1 MKRMKKSL
9 SWLLVISMIV
19 PLLTSAIRVQA
30 EDAKV
35 SADKNYDAMTMEQ
48 IMNLDEPLTWVFAG
62 DSITHNSGW
71 TQGMNSYP
79 EWFEQYLYEEG
90 RNKDAVINTAWGG
103 AAIRDFQTKEN
114 TPPTD
119 SYGAYGTNHDKGEG
133 IDKYI
138 LSYNPD
144 IVFIKLGMNDRPF
157 KIAQYDHYY
166 RLMLDSIYESGLQHG
181 KIPKVVV
188 LTPTPVSDESVYDD
202 LKHTDRAETAINH
215 DGNEVTVDGILRFR
229 NALVQIVKDYN
240 DRGRH
245 MLFCDLREALLKES
259 EKLGADYLS
268 TFYRESSDGLV
279 HPNAAGQYAMFKALS
294 KTLGI
299 YDPSKQI
306 YQFEYSDMIW
316 AALYPTGT
324 DNITYTNGYAAD
336 LKPTA
341 EDEIQMNQ
349 DMAVIEGLSPIASV
363 EFDST
368 NGVLD
373 MGKQASIDITKEA
386 AGIDPLTLEE
396 MQGLQTSFSIV
407 FRAKLNMGE
416 YTNQPILFAS
426 SNGTDNWQNALTVGA
441 PDKEQEVYYRLM
453 NNGKDQLK
461 LTGRLRMQGP
471 TVAGDHSWHTVAIVN
486 DNGTLSY
493 YVDGRLK
500 DTYAGVGLA
509 AGVASIGSLFQNAA
523 NYQAQIGRYGTVKD
537 GTAYQL
543 NGSFDYWQFYDQ
555 ALTKEQV
562 NELIKN
568 DTDAKKVSWA
578 DSVVENNVWA
588 VAGSEQMA
596 GYNGLQVNRS
606 LMRTLNNAMRAGSH
620 NPYSQRDIRMVNAS
634 FAGNTLASMLN
645 DYEEL
650 IGKHNPDVLLLL
662 PEVTHVYADDYQ
674 HSKEAVDDFKAS
686 VKAVLAKSEAK
697 VNILWSPLAS
707 GNDKIN
713 GYIKEYAEAV
723 REIARDEDS
732 NLLFFDAN
740 QFMNDNMSKN
750 TSLKRNWFDRDSY
763 ITPLATVDL
772 AISFYSSMDEEGA
785 VAYRTASTGVTLGSI
800 YDQELIDHNLRY
812 NSDARV
818 YKGEYLRDN
827 IDSVVKVDKTTVQ
840 IDISEIRNL
849 YKNADITFKVMPW
862 VNAGNYNQ
870 EVRDLKEVTDVT
882 VDGNVYTFK
891 APCKNLN
898 FAVYG
903 KQGEFIY
910 RFKDLTIT
918 VEGAEDKLPAKNV
931 QPVDGAYLTKLQ
943 VVGAPDIKFHKDAKS
958 YDVNLYQYQQFVRV
972 LAEAHED
979 LTIIVDGKESDSGVY
994 SDMIMLPKANVT
1006 KKVTVK
1012 VSGIVNGKNEET
1024 TYTLNLIRPEYADI
1038 IITEVMSC
1046 GYADKFDLIEVYN
1059 ASGKNLNL
1067 ADYSIGYKTQVTR
1080 DGVDIGGENQYYFT
1094 GNDNAF
1100 GKATYTGINKI
1111 TKYSSY
1117 WSETEPDTIPF
1128 EKDSTM
1134 VIWVRQKGSSGT
1146 YADLINALRS
1156 TPDKTLNV
1164 EIEGK
1169 DTEIVPTA
1177 DQLVVAEVPNGSETG
1192 KQGLR
1197 AATLAKDQLKNFYL
1211 VNTNAATRCWLFV
1224 LGKDAQMA
1232 ENGAITQA
1240 GNDIISAAR
1249 YNRISQE
1256 DGYSD
1261 VMSYNTERGVSLVKD
1276 QSNWLDAAGGHTSDE
1291 QGYGNYTSFGAV
1303 EYWQKPYDMEDHTE
1317 PVVKN
1322 NTPATVEKGKDVQIN
1337 LTVSDETDVRY
1348 AELYYKNA
1356 SASDWTKVTKDYVLE
1371 ASTKNKGVAL
1381 DTAEATLSNNLTSV
1395 AETVQYYG
1403 YVVDGNNNRTE
1414 FGTEKAP
1421 LTVLATE
1428 SKSYT
1433 KAEIQEFQM
1442 KKEHPTRDGY
1452 LFGGWYLDAECV
1464 SKPVADI
1471 TKIETEAY
1479 ALFVPETVLS
1489 VKAQISDALLDV
1501 QSAVSDG
1508 SIRFITSVDS
1518 LRYQKIGFKITYS
1531 GKDGQQVSK
1540 DSSSNKVYEKLY
1552 AVGMNGGQT
1561 LEYTPKVFHATS
1573 NYFKACTITGV
1584 PEAFYN
1590 TAFTVTPYWITLD
1603 GTYVEGVTATK
1614 VINDGRYEAK
1624 IGSDYYV
1631 TLEDAVN
1638 AANSAEGESVVTVLR
1653 DAEVDS
1659 QMNVSGNVTIQNA
1672 KDLGITL
1679 YRGTGIQK
1687 SNMFLVASDGT
1698 LCLKSGDTYGS
1709 LTLDGR
1715 TQAQKEVAGSASL
1728 IANAGTMT
1736 VDHVTVQYAKASVN
1750 GGAINNTGTL
1760 NVIDTA
1766 FKKNVTTGAATMG
1779 GAIWSDQGTLTLT
1792 GTNGKKAI
1800 FEENEATYWCGAV
1813 YVGAS
1818 TSKASVS
1825 GYHFKENSAA
1835 TTGAMMLFAP
1845 AEVSDT
1851 IFERNHSTSAKA
1863 NGGAIYLKTN
1873 LKPEEMTTF
1882 TNCSFLSNTS
1892 GQYAGAVQSS
1902 AGYVTC
1908 KDCVF
1913 KENQTTLYGGALYLT
1928 SSYWTMGSCQF
1939 EGNTAQGGG
1948 AIYMAQ
1954 TNNCSLTL
1962 QAEEGSKVTPIF
1974 KENQVTGERGGG
1986 AICVWKNALL
1996 DVTGYTFESNQ
2007 VLPNPAPA
2015 TTANK
2020 ALYGGGAISFA
2031 GNTYTKPVA
2040 ADGGTSKIEKCKFV
2054 SNTAYNGG
2062 AVYSNTIRNLNIIN
2076 CDFKKNTASQW
2087 GGAICTLANGHKTT
2101 ITTTEYNV
2109 FEENYADT
2117 LGGAIVSAH
2126 NSTNATTTITGYQFK
2141 KNDAKGATGKTIF
2154 KGKLST
2160 LNLNGCI
2167 FDQTQTPALDNATNL
2182 IIDAET
2188 TFGGVE

>member
-1 MKRMKKSL
+1 MKRIKKSL
-9 SWLLVISMIV
+9 SWLLVICMIV
-19 PLLTSAIRVQA
+19 PLLVSAIPVKA
-30 EDAKV
+30 EDARV
-35 SADKNYDAMTMEQ
+35 SDDKNYDAMTMDQ
-48 IMNLDEPLTWVFAG
+48 IMNLDEALTWVFAG
-62 DSITHNSGW
+62 DSITHNAGW

-103 AAIRDFQTKEN
+103 AAIRDFQTVEN
-114 TPPTD
+114 TPPKD
-119 SYGAYGTNHDKGEG
+119 SYGTYGTNHDKGEG
-133 IDKYI
+133 LDKYI

-157 KIAQYDHYY
+157 KVEQFDKYY
-166 RLMLDSIYESGLQHG
+166 RMMLDSIYESGLQHG

-202 LKHTDRAETAINH
+202 LKHKDRAETAINH
-215 DGNEVTVDGILRFR
+215 AGEEVTVDGTLRFR
-229 NALVQIVKDYN
+229 NALAQIVKDYN

-268 TFYRESSDGLV
+268 TFYRESSDGLI

-294 KTLGI
+294 KILGI
-299 YDPSKQI
+299 YDPAKQI
-306 YQFEYSDMIW
+306 YQFDYSDMIW
-316 AALYPTGT
+316 AALYPTGI
-324 DNITYTNGYAAD
+324 DNITYANGYAAD
-336 LKPTA
+336 LRPTA
-341 EDEIQMNQ
+341 
-349 DMAVIEGLSPIASV
+349 
-363 EFDST
+363 
-368 NGVLD
+368 
-373 MGKQASIDITKEA
+373 
-386 AGIDPLTLEE
+386 
-396 MQGLQTSFSIV
+396 
-407 FRAKLNMGE
+407 
-416 YTNQPILFAS
+416 
-426 SNGTDNWQNALTVGA
+426 
-441 PDKEQEVYYRLM
+441 
-453 NNGKDQLK
+453 
-461 LTGRLRMQGP
+461 
-471 TVAGDHSWHTVAIVN
+471 
-486 DNGTLSY
+486 
-493 YVDGRLK
+493 
-500 DTYAGVGLA
+500 
-509 AGVASIGSLFQNAA
+509 GS
-523 NYQAQIGRYGTVKD
+523 
-537 GTAYQL
+537 
-543 NGSFDYWQFYDQ
+543 
-555 ALTKEQV
+555 E
-562 NELIKN
+562 
-568 DTDAKKVSWA
+568 DAKSVSWV
-578 DSVVENNVWA
+578 DSVTENYVWA
-588 VAGSEQMA
+588 LAGSEQMS

-606 LMRTLNNAMRAGSH
+606 MMRALDNAMRAGSH
-620 NPYSQRDIRMVNAS
+620 SSYSQRDIRMVNAS

-686 VKAVLAKSEAK
+686 VRAVLAKSEAK

-707 GNDKIN
+707 GNDKRN

-723 REIARDEDS
+723 REIVHDEDS

-740 QFMNDNMSKN
+740 QFMNDNMSQN

-763 ITPLATVDL
+763 ITPLAAVDL

-785 VAYRTASTGVTLGSI
+785 VAYRTTADGNAVGSI
-800 YDQELIDHNLRY
+800 CYRELIDHNLRY

-818 YKGEYLRDN
+818 YKGAYLRDN

-870 EVRDLKEVTDVT
+870 DVRDLKEVTDVT

-898 FAVYG
+898 LAVYG

-931 QPVDGAYLTKLQ
+931 QPADGAYLTRLQ
-943 VVGAPDIKFHKDAKS
+943 VVGAPDIKFHKDTKS

-979 LTIIVDGKESDSGVY
+979 LTIIVDGKEADSGVY
-994 SDMIMLPKANVT
+994 SDMIMLPKANEM
-1006 KKVTVK
+1006 KKITVK

-1046 GYADKFDLIEVYN
+1046 GYSDKYDLIEVYN
-1059 ASGKNLNL
+1059 ASGKDLNL
-1067 ADYSIGYKTQVTR
+1067 ADYSIGYKTQGPR

-1111 TKYSSY
+1111 TKYSSH
-1117 WSETEPDTIPF
+1117 WNETEPDAIPF
-1128 EKDSTM
+1128 AKDSTM
-1134 VIWVRQKGSSGT
+1134 VIWVKTKASSGT

-1164 EIEGK
+1164 EVEGRN
-1169 DTEIVPTA
+1169 TEIVPTV
-1177 DQLVVAEVPNGSETG
+1177 DQLVVAEVPKGFVSG

-1197 AATLAKDQLKNFYL
+1197 ASTLAKDQLKNFYL

-1249 YNRISQE
+1249 YNRIGQE

-1276 QSNWLDAAGGHTSDE
+1276 QSNWLDGSGGHTSDE
-1291 QGYGNYTSFGAV
+1291 QGYGNFTSFGAV
-1303 EYWQKPYDMEDHTE
+1303 EYWQKPYDMEDHTK

-1322 NTPATVEKGKDVQIN
+1322 NTPAVVKKGKDVQID

-1356 SASDWTKVTKDYVLE
+1356 SASDWTKVSEDYVLMSS
-1371 ASTKNKGVAL
+1371 AKNKGVAS
-1381 DTAEATLSNNLTSV
+1381 DITEAVLTRDLTNI

-1421 LTVLATE
+1421 LTILATE
-1428 SKSYT
+1428 SQYT

-1464 SKPVADI
+1464 SKPVEDI
-1471 TKIETEAY
+1471 AKIETEAY

-1501 QSAVSDG
+1501 QNAVSDG

-1552 AVGMNGGQT
+1552 AVGMNSGQT

-1584 PEAFYN
+1584 PEASYN

-1603 GTYVEGVTATK
+1603 GTYVEGMAAVK
-1614 VINDGRYEAK
+1614 IINDGRYEAK
-1624 IGSDYYV
+1624 IGSDYYAA
-1631 TLEDAVN
+1631 LEEAVE
-1638 AANSAEGESVVTVLR
+1638 AANQTGEELVITVLR
-1653 DAEVDS
+1653 DAEVET
-1659 QMNVSGNVTIQNA
+1659 QMNVSGNVTVQNA
-1672 KDLGITL
+1672 KDLEITL

-1715 TQAQKEVAGSASL
+1715 TQKQEDVTGAASL
-1728 IANAGTMT
+1728 IANAGTMLM
-1736 VDHVTVQYAKASVN
+1736 DHVTVQHAKASVN
-1750 GGAINNTGTL
+1750 GGAVNNTGALTI
-1760 NVIDTA
+1760 NDTT
-1766 FKKNVTTGAATMG
+1766 FKRNLTTGEKSMG
-1779 GAIWSDQGTLTLT
+1779 GAIYNGQGTLTLT
-1792 GTNGKKAI
+1792 GTNEKKAV
-1800 FEENEATYWCGAV
+1800 FEKNEATFQCGAV

-1818 TSKASVS
+1818 TSKVSIS
-1825 GYHFKENSAA
+1825 GYHFKENRAIA
-1835 TTGAMMLFAP
+1835 TGALMLFAP
-1845 AEVSDT
+1845 AEIRDT
-1851 IFERNHSTSAKA
+1851 SFEYNYSTALTA
-1863 NGGAIYLKTN
+1863 NGGAIYLKTASN
-1873 LKPEEMTTF
+1873 PEEMTLF
-1882 TNCSFLSNTS
+1882 ANCSFLSNTS
-1892 GQYAGAVQSS
+1892 GQNAGAIQSS
-1902 AGYVTC
+1902 QGYVTC
-1908 KDCVF
+1908 KDCIF
-1913 KENQTTLYGGALYLT
+1913 KGNETDQCGGALYLT
-1928 SSYWTMGSCQF
+1928 SSHWTLGSCQF
-1939 EGNTAQGGG
+1939 EGNIAQGGG
-1948 AIYMAQ
+1948 AIYIAP
-1954 TNNCSLTL
+1954 TNKCSVTL
-1962 QAEEGSKVTPIF
+1962 QAEEGSKVTPVF
-1974 KENQVTGERGGG
+1974 KENQALAERGGG
-1986 AICVWKNALL
+1986 AVCVWKGALF
-1996 DVTGYTFESNQ
+1996 DVTGYTFDSNK
-2007 VLPNPAPA
+2007 VLTDPAPT

-2076 CDFKKNTASQW
+2076 CDFKKNTVIQW
-2087 GGAICTLANGHKTT
+2087 GGAICTLANGHETT
-2101 ITTTEYNV
+2101 ITTTEGNV
-2109 FEENYADT
+2109 FEENYAGNV
-2117 LGGAIVSAH
+2117 GGAIVSAH
-2126 NSTNATTTITGYQFK
+2126 NSTNASTTITGYQFK
-2141 KNDAKGATGKTIF
+2141 KNDAKVASGTTIF

-2160 LNLNGCI
+2160 LILNRCI
-2167 FDQTQTPALDNATNL
+2167 FDRAEIPALDNLTNL
-2182 IIDAET
+2182 TKDDKT
-2188 TFGGVE
+2188 TFGG